1 MKVER
6 GDGGG
11 SWRGREG
18 GREGG
23 MGGREEE
30 EDRELKVGEDSDG
43 EEEEGRAGGS

>member
-18 GREGG
+18 GRN
-23 MGGREEE
+23 GREE

-43 EEEEGRAGGS
+43 EEEEEGRAGGS